1 MVLETTQVQNFGNRG
16 VLNQYDTLEY
26 SILEAS
32 DIKIHKDKSVTL
44 FKKGE
49 LSRELSKAN
58 SNHSSIEANLASLD
72 LVTDSSKE
80 SNSDG
85 ETNSDSSYEKIKT
98 EDGNFRKWTVKEA
111 KRDAYCQ
118 NHYEKTTANQTGALG
133 DAVSIANGVL
143 GLANNAWT
151 GFNNAKTTK

>member
-1 MVLETTQVQNFGNRG
+1 MVLESTQVQDFGTRG
-16 VLNQYDTLEY
+16 ALHQYDTLEY
-26 SILEAS
+26 SIPEKS
-32 DIKIHKDKSVTL
+32 DIKIHKDKSITL

-49 LSRELSKAN
+49 LSRESKAK

-72 LVTDSSKE
+72 LATDSSKE

-118 NHYEKTTANQTGALG
+118 NHYGKTTANQNGALG
-133 DAVSIANGVL
+133 DVVSIANGVL

-151 GFNNAKTTK
+151 GFNNAKN

>member
-16 VLNQYDTLEY
+16 ILNQYDTLEY

-32 DIKIHKDKSVTL
+32 DIKIHKDKSITL

-58 SNHSSIEANLASLD
+58 SNHSSIEANLASLA
-72 LVTDSSKE
+72 LATDSSKE

-85 ETNSDSSYEKIKT
+85 ETNSDSSYEKIKSQ
-98 EDGNFRKWTVKEA
+98 DGNFRKWMVKEA

-118 NHYEKTTANQTGALG
+118 NHYGKTTANQNGALG
-133 DAVSIANGVL
+133 DVVSIANGVL

-151 GFNNAKTTK
+151 GFNNAKT

>member
-32 DIKIHKDKSVTL
+32 DIKIHKDKSITL

-58 SNHSSIEANLASLD
+58 SNHSSIEANLASLA
-72 LVTDSSKE
+72 LATDSSKE

-85 ETNSDSSYEKIKT
+85 ETNSDSSYEKIKSQ
-98 EDGNFRKWTVKEA
+98 DGNFRKWMVKEA

-118 NHYEKTTANQTGALG
+118 NHYGKTTANQNGALG
-133 DAVSIANGVL
+133 DVVSIANGVL
-143 GLANNAWT
+143 GLANNAWA
-151 GFNNAKTTK
+151 GFNNAKT